1 MANVK
6 HVNPT
11 VRGQITIPK
20 EVLRE
25 LGITAN
31 TKLKIYIEKN
41 RIVIEPVS
49 HLDLLFKDIEEEA
62 KAKSYTEEELKQ
74 EIDTVREKLVKEI
87 YKK

>member
-1 MANVK
+1 MVNVK

-20 EVLRE
+20 EVRRE
-25 LGITAN
+25 LGIKAN
-31 TKLKIYIEKN
+31 TKLKIYIENN

-62 KAKSYTEEELKQ
+62 KAKGYTEEELCR
-74 EIDTVREKLVKEI
+74 EIEMAREKLVKEI

>member
-1 MANVK
+1 MANVR

-20 EVLRE
+20 EVRKE

-31 TKLKIYIEKN
+31 TKLKIYLENN

-49 HLDLLFKDIEEEA
+49 PLDLLFKDIEEEA
-62 KAKSYTEEELKQ
+62 KAKGYTEEELYR
-74 EIDTVREKLVKEI
+74 EIEVVREKLVKEI
-87 YKK
+87 YIK